1 MHSFYIFVVVRNPS
15 SSKNYIRKRCYLCW
29 PWSLFTHSMNQH
41 TRTCTHNQIMDII
54 TVATD
59 RVCQH
64 RSLILSSFAI
74 KIANEAALKHAYN
87 NKNNKYTSIIW
98 NEYGLF
104 ILYFCGGT
112 QTMQPPTVSS
122 QMDLWMMTKCC
133 VEYAL
138 IYICHM
144 HADYINQK
152 MTHRVIHNKLY
163 VKSLTMTW
171 TLDRGW
177 NWFGRKTF
185 ISYFSLENSL
195 FIS

>member
-1 MHSFYIFVVVRNPS
+1 MHSFYILLLFRIRTVVKITFQKGVIFVGPD
-15 SSKNYIRKRCYLCW
+15 LF
-29 PWSLFTHSMNQH
+29 FTHIRWINKY

-59 RVCQH
+59 LVCQH
-64 RSLILSSFAI
+64 GSLILSSFAI

-98 NEYGLF
+98 NEYGPF

-122 QMDLWMMTKCC
+122 KMDLWMMAKCC

-152 MTHRVIHNKLY
+152 NDTQGYSQPLY

-185 ISYFSLENSL
+185 ILYFSL
-195 FIS
+195 